1 MQRRIR
7 QILSKRYPA
16 QLWTLFIF
24 ILMIIPGNM
33 FPREET
39 TFIPNL
45 DKLVH
50 AVLFGSFVFL
60 WSYYYTIK
68 KNAIL
73 INRYTALLVIA
84 SLYGIAT
91 EFIQK
96 YFIPN
101 RDFSIYDIAADIA
114 GAIIGYVIVRIK
126 FSRFKISADTSL

>member
-1 MQRRIR
+1 MV
-7 QILSKRYPA
+7 
-16 QLWTLFIF
+16 
-24 ILMIIPGNM
+24 IPGNM

-50 AVLFGSFVFL
+50 AILFGSFVFL

-114 GAIIGYVIVRIK
+114 GAVIGYVIVRIK

>member
-16 QLWTLFIF
+16 LLWTIFIF
-24 ILMIIPGNM
+24 ILMTIPGNM
-33 FPREET
+33 LPREDT

-50 AVLFGSFVFL
+50 AILFGTFVFL
-60 WSYYYTIK
+60 WSYYYTLK
-68 KNAIL
+68 KNTIL
-73 INRYTALLVIA
+73 ISRYTALLIIA

-96 YFIPN
+96 YLIPN
-101 RDFSIYDIAADIA
+101 RDFSIYDITADIA
-114 GAIIGYVIVRIK
+114 GAVIGYIIVRIT
-126 FSRFKISADTSL
+126 FSRFKIPADTSS

>member
-1 MQRRIR
+1 MQRRLR

-16 QLWTLFIF
+16 QLWTVFIF
-24 ILMIIPGNM
+24 VLMAIPGNM
-33 FPREET
+33 LPREET

-50 AVLFGSFVFL
+50 AILFGSFVFL
-60 WSYYYTIK
+60 WSYYYTVK

-73 INRYTALLVIA
+73 VSRYTVLLIIA
-84 SLYGIAT
+84 SLYGIGT
-91 EFIQK
+91 EFMQK

-114 GAIIGYVIVRIK
+114 GAVVGYIVVRVI
-126 FSRFKISADTSL
+126 FSRYKIPADTS

>member
-1 MQRRIR
+1 MQRRLR

-16 QLWTLFIF
+16 QLWTVFIF
-24 ILMIIPGNM
+24 VLMAIPGNM
-33 FPREET
+33 LPREET

-50 AVLFGSFVFL
+50 AILFGSFVFL
-60 WSYYYTIK
+60 WSYYYTVK

-73 INRYTALLVIA
+73 VSRYTSLLIIA
-84 SLYGIAT
+84 SLYGIGT
-91 EFIQK
+91 EFMQK

-114 GAIIGYVIVRIK
+114 GAIIGYIVVRVI
-126 FSRFKISADTSL
+126 FSRSKIPADTSS